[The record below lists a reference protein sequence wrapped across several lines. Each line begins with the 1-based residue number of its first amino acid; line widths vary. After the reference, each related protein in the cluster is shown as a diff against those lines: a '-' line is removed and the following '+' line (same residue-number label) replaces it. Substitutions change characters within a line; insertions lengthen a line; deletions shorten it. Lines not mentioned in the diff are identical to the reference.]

1 MIRLVLFLSLL
12 AAFPPLATDMYLP
25 AIPTLVRIWDQPL
38 SMVNLTLVLFFVVY
52 CIFILI
58 YGPLSD
64 KYGRRPP
71 LMSGILIYIFSC
83 FLCAA
88 SFNVY
93 FLIIARMLQAA
104 GAASASSI
112 ALAIAKDRLPSHKR
126 EKVLSYIAVIIALA
140 PMLAPMI
147 GSLVMVWFSWQWIFI
162 LQAVWG
168 IIALSG
174 VFFMEESNLN
184 PADISFRELTT
195 GFSRILRNR
204 NFSFLMACFSILSL
218 PLFAFIA
225 SSSFIYITCF
235 NVSETGFAVYF
246 GMNAIFLMAGSYTCA
261 RFGSR
266 IGTIRMITLGILG
279 GIAGGILLLFKIAS
293 GPMQIMIPMA
303 IISFAFGMS
312 RPPSNNLMLEQV
324 SKNTGTASSLMIFSY
339 FITGAVSM
347 AVVSLEWPDK
357 VFYLGALASLGG
369 VTAFILWHY
378 VKSERIIDVQ

>member
-25 AIPTLVRIWDQPL
+25 AIPTLVKIWDKPL
-38 SMVNLTLVLFFVVY
+38 YLVNLTLVLFFAFY
-52 CIFILI
+52 CIFILV

-71 LMSGILIYIFSC
+71 LMVGILIYIVSC

-93 FLIIARMLQAA
+93 FLIAARILQAA
-104 GAASASSI
+104 GAASAASI
-112 ALAIAKDRLPSHKR
+112 ALAIAKDRLPRHKR

-140 PMLAPMI
+140 PMLSPMM
-147 GSLVMVWFSWQWIFI
+147 GSLVMLRFSWQWIFI
-162 LQAVWG
+162 LQAFFG
-168 IIALSG
+168 IIAFAG
-174 VFFMEESNLN
+174 VFFMEESNQ
-184 PADISFRELTT
+184 DRQDVSFKELTK
-195 GFSRILRNR
+195 GFSQILKNR
-204 NFSFLMACFSILSL
+204 NFSCLMVCFSILSL

-235 NVSETGFAVYF
+235 NASETDFAVYF
-246 GMNAIFLMAGSYTCA
+246 GMNAIFLMSGSFTCA

-266 IGTIRMITLGILG
+266 IGTIRMINTGILG
-279 GIAGGILLLFKIAS
+279 GIAGGILLLLKIAS
-293 GPMQIMIPMA
+293 GPMQLMIPMA

-339 FITGAVSM
+339 FICGAVSM

-369 VTAFILWHY
+369 LTAFILWNFIKPNL
-378 VKSERIIDVQ
+378 VVDCQ